1 MRKKFSKKF
10 YLIET
15 FPKKNRISIRKV
27 KEYILWVEGTTLEQL
42 YRREKKMSL
51 NALEVT
57 NLTKRIKGRNIVD
70 NVSFSV
76 EKGEI
81 FGLLGPNGAGKTTII
96 RMIVNL
102 INRTNGKVVIDSYNV
117 DENFSEAM
125 SSLGAIV
132 ENPEFYKYMSGYKN
146 LKHYA
151 RMAKE
156 PISEERF
163 NEVIKLVG
171 LENAIHQKV
180 KTYSLGMRQ
189 RLGVAQ
195 ALLHKPALLI
205 LDEPTNGLDPQGI
218 REFRDYLHLLAS
230 EGISVLVSS
239 HLLSEMQ
246 LMCHRFAIIEKGKLI
261 HISNMDETVSEEE
274 VSVREVTFELDS
286 PEKAVELLRNSEYE
300 VEESSVKGSELM
312 AKLPKDSIPLVN
324 KLFVENNVAVYGI
337 YVVKATL
344 EDRFLE
350 ITNQKREEETK

>member
-1 MRKKFSKKF
+1 
-10 YLIET
+10 
-15 FPKKNRISIRKV
+15 
-27 KEYILWVEGTTLEQL
+27 
-42 YRREKKMSL
+42 MSL
-51 NALEVT
+51 NALEVK

-70 NVSFSV
+70 DVSFSV

-96 RMIVNL
+96 RMIVSL
-102 INRTNGKVVIDSYNV
+102 INRTNGNVIIDNYNL
-117 DENFSEAM
+117 DNNFSEAM

-156 PISEERF
+156 SISEERF
-163 NEVIKLVG
+163 NEVINLVG

-195 ALLHKPALLI
+195 ALLHKPAILI

-230 EGISVLVSS
+230 QGISVLVSS

-261 HISNMDETVSEEE
+261 HISKMDETVSEEE
-274 VSVREVTFELDS
+274 VSLREVTFELEE
-286 PEKAVELLRNSEYE
+286 PEKAVDLLTNSEVK
-300 VEESSVKGSELM
+300 VEIITVKGRDLVV
-312 AKLPKDSIPLVN
+312 KLGKETIPLVN
-324 KLFVENNVAVYGI
+324 KLFVENNFAVYGI

>member
-1 MRKKFSKKF
+1 
-10 YLIET
+10 
-15 FPKKNRISIRKV
+15 
-27 KEYILWVEGTTLEQL
+27 
-42 YRREKKMSL
+42 MSL
-51 NALEVT
+51 NALEVK
-57 NLTKRIKGRNIVD
+57 NLIKRIKGRNIVD
-70 NVSFSV
+70 DVSFTV

-96 RMIVNL
+96 RMIVSL
-102 INRTNGKVVIDSYNV
+102 INRTNGKVVVNNHDLDS
-117 DENFSEAM
+117 DFSKAM
-125 SSLGAIV
+125 SSIGAIV

-151 RMAKE
+151 RMAIE
-156 PISEERF
+156 EVPEERF
-163 NEVIKLVG
+163 QEVIKLVG

-195 ALLHKPALLI
+195 ALLHNPALLI

-218 REFRDYLHLLAS
+218 REFRDYLHLLAR

-261 HISNMDETVSEEE
+261 HVSTMDETVSEVDAEI
-274 VSVREVTFELDS
+274 REVTFELDQ
-286 PEKAVELLRNSEYE
+286 PKEAMELLKNSEYV
-300 VEESSVKGSELM
+300 VEMESTKEKGLLI
-312 AKLPKDSIPLVN
+312 KIPKDKIPVVN
-324 KLFVENNVAVYGI
+324 KLLVENNVLVYGI
-337 YVVKATL
+337 YVAKATL

-350 ITNQKREEETK
+350 ITKQNREEAQK